1 MINVLIVEDEP
12 DYSRILGKLIVNN
25 SYKIYADN
33 CESAI
38 QSIDENFLDL
48 IILDLNIPLN
58 NNPNSTT
65 SPNHGHTVFAHA
77 RVQSPGTPIIV
88 LTGSSAEDFISSL
101 VDGNT
106 KLDLWGNGQDMSMV
120 AFHTKHNLDKF
131 PILLDKYLNTLDRLS
146 NIEINKNNLSL
157 IPEQD
162 RLIRIF
168 ALKYKGVRVEV
179 SKISGGLSSAKVF
192 RLKLT
197 NSTGD
202 VIVNSI
208 CKIGSNKTIKSE
220 HTNYESFISRLT
232 QEATPRKLA
241 IIEHGAKDH
250 AAVFYS
256 LADGFIYN
264 MFDKVSEGHEI
275 SDLVHRVESLLT
287 SWNATS
293 EHRVPIS
300 NIRRLLLEDKDLELI
315 IQRPEWIGEFEKKEI
330 QVKMGCAHCDL
341 HGFNILI
348 SESNIPVLIDY
359 GDIAPAP
366 SCLDPITLELCIH
379 YHPESRYLN
388 IGWPTIEQAKRW
400 FDLEYYLANCPCPE
414 YITSCREWAE
424 RTVAGKRELAAGFYA
439 YLIRQMKY
447 PNTNK
452 ELTLAFMDGAKNLY
466 DET

>member
-12 DYSRILGKLIVNN
+12 EYARILDKLIVNEC
-25 SYKIYADN
+25 YKIYADN

-38 QSIDENFLDL
+38 ENIGSRFLDL

-58 NNPNSTT
+58 NNPNSTI
-65 SPNHGHTVFAHA
+65 SPNHGHTVFAYA
-77 RVQSPGTPIIV
+77 RDQSPGTPIIV
-88 LTGSSAEDFISSL
+88 LTGSSAEDFIGSL

-106 KLDLWGNGQDMSMV
+106 KLDLWGNGQEMSMV
-120 AFHTKHNLDKF
+120 AFHKKHNLDKF
-131 PILLDKYLNTLDRLS
+131 PILLNKYIHSLDKLS
-146 NIEINKNNLSL
+146 NIEINKRNLSL
-157 IPEQD
+157 TLEQD

-168 ALKYKGVRVEV
+168 ALQYNGVRVEIAQV
-179 SKISGGLSSAKVF
+179 SGGLSSAKVF

-197 NSTGD
+197 NNSGD
-202 VIVNSI
+202 TIINSI

-220 HTNYESFISRLT
+220 HANYESFISRLK
-232 QEATPRKLA
+232 QDATPRKLA

-264 MFDKVSEGHEI
+264 MFDKISSEQETTE
-275 SDLVHRVESLLT
+275 LVNRVESLLN

-293 EHRVPIS
+293 ENRVPII
-300 NIRRLLLEDKDLELI
+300 NIRRLLLEDKDLELLKNI
-315 IQRPEWIGEFEKKEI
+315 PEWISEFESKEI

-348 SESNIPVLIDY
+348 SDNNIPVLIDY
-359 GDIAPAP
+359 GDVTFAP

-379 YHPESRYLN
+379 YHPESQYLN

-400 FDLEYYLANCPCPE
+400 FDLDSYLINCPCPE
-414 YITSCREWAE
+414 YILACRGWTE
-424 RTVAGKRELAAGFYA
+424 RTIAGKRELAAGFYS

-447 PNTNK
+447 SNTNK
-452 ELTLAFMDGAKNLY
+452 ELTLAFMEGAKNLY